1 MENASKALVIAG
13 GILLAMLTISL
24 LFLLLSNI
32 NSSKMTEEE
41 KLAAKQLQEFNQQWE
56 AYNKKVLYGTDVISV
71 VNKAIDNNKKENT
84 TTTGEKY
91 YVNVV
96 INFKSEQFE
105 TEVIK
110 KDKNTGEDEYVTLP
124 ITVDGTTIKNDQS
137 TFASTLSLGR
147 WDAGNYIENNTITYN
162 FSLNTKYKEQYVT
175 SDAIYYVTPAVKKF
189 KTKVFRCTGIN
200 YVEGRVNQI
209 EFEIK

>member
-13 GILLAMLTISL
+13 GILLAILTISL

-71 VNKAIDNNKKENT
+71 VNKAIDNNKKQRTLTE
-84 TTTGEKY
+84 GEKY

-96 INFKSEQFE
+96 INFKSESFS
-105 TEVIK
+105 TEVIR
-110 KDKNTGEDEYVTLP
+110 KDKATGEDTPVSLP
-124 ITVDGTTIKNDQS
+124 TTINETTIEKDES
-137 TFASTLSLGR
+137 SFGSKISLGR
-147 WDAGNYIENNTITYN
+147 WDAGTYKENNQITYS
-162 FSLNTKYKEQYVT
+162 FSSNAKYQEQYET
-175 SDAIYYVTPAVKKF
+175 ADAIYYVTPAFKKF
-189 KTKVFRCTGIN
+189 KTKVFKCTKIN